1 MRVNFLRYSRQSL
14 NIDIDLKLPV
24 AQDKKKINQII
35 QKLFH
40 SILWWSQACI
50 REWIVLK
57 ILVGGLNRYD
67 VMFP

>member
-1 MRVNFLRYSRQSL
+1 ML

-24 AQDKKKINQII
+24 AQDKENESILL

-40 SILWWSQACI
+40 SILGWSQACI

-57 ILVGGLNRYD
+57 ILMDGLNRYD